1 MSLQLWSIYALTVFV
16 LSMIPGPC
24 MLLAATHG
32 MQHGVRRTLATT
44 FGAISALILM
54 MLASAT
60 GLGALLATSEPAF
73 ETLKWIGAA
82 YLVYLGIKTWRTGAS
97 ELALT
102 PGIAR
107 VAGRRPLHRLFGQ
120 GFWVAASN
128 PKAIVFF
135 GALFPQFIDPARPQ
149 PVQYALLCGTFVTFE
164 VAWQVAYAFGGTR
177 LASWFGRADRG
188 RALNRLSGGLFIGLG
203 LLLSMAQRG

>member
-1 MSLQLWSIYALTVFV
+1 MNLQLWLIYAATVFV

-32 MQHGVRRTLATT
+32 MHHGVRRTLATT

-54 MLASAT
+54 MLASAV

-73 ETLKWIGAA
+73 VAIKWAGAA
-82 YLVYLGIKTWRTGAS
+82 YLVYLGIKMWRTVGESVGLKQPGMGA
-97 ELALT
+97 
-102 PGIAR
+102 P
-107 VAGRRPLHRLFGQ
+107 HRSLWQLYRQ

-149 PVQYALLCGTFVTFE
+149 LVQYAILCGTFVTFE
-164 VAWQVAYAFGGTR
+164 SAWQMAYAFGGTH
-177 LASWFGRADRG
+177 LAAWFGKAGRG
-188 RALNRLSGGLFIGLG
+188 TLFNRLSGGLFVGLG
-203 LLLSMAQRG
+203 VLLSTAHRT